1 MLRPASCSIY
11 AIVGN
16 LRDLNITNIIELNCV
31 EKSTAQVTIKTR
43 TGDAMVFF
51 DEGEIVHARWGTLKG
66 TDALYRI
73 LRLSDGAFRVT
84 SDIAPPER
92 TIFESWKGLVLEG
105 MRVYD
110 ETERLKGRIVTD
122 LADELRNFPD
132 VSRVLVAAK
141 SGAVVHEQGPVEAER
156 TYAIGAFLTAQA
168 SALSDELHL
177 GPLSYAATVRGDQQE
192 FVFDCNPFVV
202 ALSVPRAAD
211 IRPTGALIERI
222 REKLKSSEAPC
233 PARGQTA
240 KGTDL

>member
-1 MLRPASCSIY
+1 MGL
-11 AIVGN
+11 VGN

-51 DEGEIVHARWGTLKG
+51 DDGEIVHARWGELKG
-66 TDALYRI
+66 TEALYRI

-84 SDIAPPER
+84 SDIATPER

-110 ETERLKGRIVTD
+110 ETERLKGCIVTD
-122 LADELRNFPD
+122 LADELRSFPG
-132 VSRVLVAAK
+132 VSRLLVAAK
-141 SGAVVHEQGPVEAER
+141 NGTVVHEQGPVDPER
-156 TYAIGAFLTAQA
+156 TYAISAFLTVQA

-177 GPLSYAATVRGDQQE
+177 GPLAYAAYVRGDEKE
-192 FVFDCNPFVV
+192 FVFDCDPFVV

-211 IRPTGALIERI
+211 IRPTGTMIERI
-222 REKLKSSEAPC
+222 REKLKSSEAPQ
-233 PARGQTA
+233 PERPPRPRRAGP
-240 KGTDL
+240 